1 MAEEDGETGGDNR
14 VGGTKWKGEL
24 GELREVLNNF
34 SCPFVF
40 LRGGLVSA

>member
-1 MAEEDGETGGDNR
+1 MDGETGLELR
-14 VGGTKWKGEL
+14 RQREKGEG

-40 LRGGLVSA
+40 LRGKIGLRLLRSA

>member
-1 MAEEDGETGGDNR
+1 VKRWNKGGWWVAGWMEKQDYNYGDKR
-14 VGGTKWKGEL
+14 EREG

-40 LRGGLVSA
+40 